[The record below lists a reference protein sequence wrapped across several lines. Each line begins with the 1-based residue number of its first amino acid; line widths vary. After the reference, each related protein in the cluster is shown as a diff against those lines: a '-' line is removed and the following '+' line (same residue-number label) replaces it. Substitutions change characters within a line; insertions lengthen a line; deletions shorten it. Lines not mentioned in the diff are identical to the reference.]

1 MDVALFDHYLEARDG
16 LEGFKSLLDAKPD
29 LVVCD
34 LEMPRMDGFKFLKM
48 VNTRKEFSNIP
59 IIILTGSLNQEVK
72 VKGLEQGACDYV
84 TKPFDAA
91 ELVARVKVHL
101 KTKMLQDD
109 LEKAIQHYK
118 ALSVRDPLTSLYNRR
133 YFTEIIDK
141 EFERAERNHDFLS
154 LVIFDIDHFKKIND
168 LYGHQNGDTVLVD
181 VANVALK
188 GLRTYDEVARYGGDE
203 FVLVLPGTPLSGGML
218 VAERLREAV
227 QALTFAPPMEHLSL
241 TISLGVAT
249 YPSPQVDSITSL
261 FRLADYSLYQAKHN
275 GRNRVETADEILTK
289 QSGIDCSE
297 LNKLN
302 SSNRIRAHGNV
313 LAPVL
318 I

>member
-16 LEGFKSLLDAKPD
+16 LEGFKSILNAKPD

-34 LEMPRMDGFKFLKM
+34 LEMPRMDGFKFLQM
-48 VNTRKEFSNIP
+48 VNTQKEFRDIP
-59 IIILTGSLNQEVK
+59 IIILTSSLNQEVK

-101 KTKMLQDD
+101 KTKMLQND
-109 LEKAIQHYK
+109 LERAIKHYK
-118 ALSVRDPLTSLYNRR
+118 ELSFKDPLTSLYNRR
-133 YFTEIIDK
+133 CVTEILDK
-141 EFERAERNHDFLS
+141 EFERAERNREFLS

-168 LYGHQNGDTVLVD
+168 AYGHQNGDTVLVA
-181 VANVALK
+181 VANVAQK

-227 QALTFAPPMEHLSL
+227 QALTFAPPMERLSI
-241 TISLGVAT
+241 TVSLGIAT
-249 YPSPQVDSITSL
+249 YPLPQVDSITSL

-275 GRNRVETADEILTK
+275 GRNRVETAGEILTK
-289 QSGIDCSE
+289 QSEIDSSE
-297 LNKLN
+297 FNKLN
-302 SSNRIRAHGNV
+302 GSNRFRSQG
-313 LAPVL
+313 
-318 I
+318 